1 MYQMFCCFL
10 FCRLKSIIGKSV
22 HEYVN
27 DGTLAKLGLEQSTV
41 TKLKT
46 QKVLPLDGLPVL
58 VNDNDVTLP
67 NGDTVLNLLVPCGVL
82 SESINAGNM
91 DQLLDEEGVY
101 YFKNVINGGRFV
113 TADARSTLEDAG
125 VILVIKDASA
135 KKSGVNTSSS
145 MEVSAASSLAN
156 EELGV
161 HDMRKGKLT

>member
-1 MYQMFCCFL
+1 M
-10 FCRLKSIIGKSV
+10 

-27 DGTLAKLGLEQSTV
+27 DGTLAKLGLEQLTV
-41 TKLKT
+41 AKSET

-67 NGDTVLNLLVPCGVL
+67 NGDTVLNGTALLVPCGVH
-82 SESINAGNM
+82 SESINAGNV

-101 YFKNVINGGRFV
+101 HFKNVIDGGRFV
-113 TADARSTLEDAG
+113 TADARATLEDAG
-125 VILVIKDASA
+125 VILVVKDVSA

-145 MEVSAASSLAN
+145 REVLAASSLAN

-161 HDMRKGKLT
+161 HDMRVPTNWSKDAPRVDKGKLT